1 MQQAFNKID
10 YGDVRTVNLSFEEA
24 VSQLEAALKSEGFG
38 VLCQIDIQ
46 AKMKEKLGIDFPRY
60 LILGVCNPPLAHQAL
75 QRDINLGLL
84 LPCNVVVYERDGE
97 VRAGAVSA
105 VSMLSVA
112 HHLEL
117 EGLARQVDDK
127 LRQALNRVAPLP
139 AFK

>member
-1 MQQAFNKID
+1 MQNASNRIE

-24 VSQLEAALKSEGFG
+24 VLQLEAALKSEGFG

-46 AKMKEKLGIDFPRY
+46 AKLKEKLGIDFPRY

-75 QRDINLGLL
+75 LRDINLGLL
-84 LPCNVVVYERDGE
+84 LPCNAVVYERDGE

-112 HHLEL
+112 HHPEM

-127 LRQALNRVAPLP
+127 LQRALNRLSPQP
-139 AFK
+139 EFK